1 MIDLMAN
8 AFGPTQ
14 WLIIIAIVLLL
25 FGGSKIP
32 EIMRG
37 LGSGMKEFKK
47 GLHEEE
53 EAEAAAGTARRDA
66 APPSGGPDPAAL
78 EERIR
83 QLEAQLQ
90 AAKTAGTTSGSEARK
105 E

>member
-1 MIDLMAN
+1 MAN

-14 WLIIIAIVLLL
+14 WLILIAIVLLL
-25 FGGSKIP
+25 FGGSRIP

-53 EAEAAAGTARRDA
+53 EAEAASATALRDA
-66 APPSGGPDPAAL
+66 PPPSAASSPAEL
-78 EERIR
+78 EERLR
-83 QLEAQLQ
+83 QLEARLQ
-90 AAKTAGTTSGSEARK
+90 EAGRTNAASGTEARRD
-105 E
+105 